1 MLDNSP
7 APKLAYGIAD
17 FARAVGVSRDKVYS
31 EIRDGR
37 LQAHKIGSRSV
48 ITADAATTSIW
59 RAFPRSKAPPETKN
73 AAGFASPAA
82 L

>member
-48 ITADAATTSIW
+48 ITADAARQYLASL
-59 RAFPRSKAPPETKN
+59 PPLES
-73 AAGFASPAA
+73 AA
-82 L
+82 